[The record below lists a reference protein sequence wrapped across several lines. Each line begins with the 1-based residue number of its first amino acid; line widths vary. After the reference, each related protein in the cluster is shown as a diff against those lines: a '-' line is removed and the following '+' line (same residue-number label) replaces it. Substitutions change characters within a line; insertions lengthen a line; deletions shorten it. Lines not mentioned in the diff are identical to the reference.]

1 MNIIVA
7 NSKDVT
13 HILHIVQTTIN
24 KVYPKYYPEDVVKF
38 FLDYHSID
46 NISKAI
52 SEEYILLI
60 ENDSKIIGTGSLIRN
75 EIKRMFVL
83 EEYQGSGYGSLLLE
97 QLEHQAFNECYS
109 TVVLDSSFPAFSL
122 YLKKGYEPIE
132 YKKIITP
139 KKQVLCYYRMLKELN
154 FSHHKSADSKMECRE
169 MLITEIHEVAK
180 LHNLLV
186 YFIQKETKDDYF
198 DFDELDEAS
207 IRHHLEGFINNPSR
221 RIYITK
227 ENDTIVGFISCEIIN
242 NFLPISSIKKV
253 GYISGAY
260 VLSEFRGKGII
271 KKMERLAIDYFRS
284 NGLKYV
290 ELNFL
295 AKNILAEKTWK
306 SLGYKTFRKQ
316 MRKRLL

>member
-1 MNIIVA
+1 MNIVVA

-13 HILHIVQTTIN
+13 NILHIVQTTIN

-46 NISKAI
+46 NINKAI

-60 ENDSKIIGTGSLIRN
+60 ENDGKIIGTGSLLKN

-83 EEYQGSGYGSLLLE
+83 QEYQEFGYGSFLLD
-97 QLEHQAFNECYS
+97 QLEHQAFNQGY
-109 TVVLDSSFPAFSL
+109 TTAVLDSSLPAFSL
-122 YLKKGYEPIE
+122 YLKKGYKPIE

-139 KKQVLCYYRMLKELN
+139 KKQVLCYYQMSKMLDL
-154 FSHHKSADSKMECRE
+154 SRDRSVDSKMECRE
-169 MLITEIHEVAK
+169 MLITEIQEVAK
-180 LHNLLV
+180 LHNLLA

-198 DFDELDEAS
+198 DFAELNEAS
-207 IRHHLEGFINNPSR
+207 LKHDLEGFINNPSR

-227 ENDTIVGFISCEIIN
+227 ENGAIVGFISCEIIN
-242 NFLPISSIKKV
+242 CFLPISNIKKV

-260 VLSEFRGKGII
+260 VLPEFRGKGIM
-271 KKMERLAIDYFRS
+271 KKMETLAIDFFRS
-284 NGLKYV
+284 NGLKFI

-295 AKNILAEKTWK
+295 TKNTIAEKTWK
-306 SLGYKTFRKQ
+306 SLGYITFREQ
-316 MRKRLL
+316 MRKII